1 MCLPRLPGA
10 SDLLKKMELLFR
22 EMQPGDRA
30 GMEAFYRG
38 LGEQSSAFFN
48 VNRGNERRTMDFFG
62 PTPRPNHRYFVA
74 ECGGEI
80 AGHLFVWD
88 TDTAVPWLGV
98 AVRDDF
104 QGKGVGT
111 FLLTS
116 LFGLLQK
123 EGYGGLLLRTAQNN
137 TAAQQLYEKCGFT
150 RLGMHPS
157 GEILYLKRFAKEEK
171 A

>member
-1 MCLPRLPGA
+1 MKNR
-10 SDLLKKMELLFR
+10 MNLLFR
-22 EMQPGDRA
+22 EMQPCDKT

-38 LGEQSSAFFN
+38 LGGQSSAFFN

-62 PTPRPNHRYFVA
+62 PAPRPNHRYFVA
-74 ECGGEI
+74 ESDGEI
-80 AGHLFVWD
+80 AGHLFLWD

-104 QGKGVGT
+104 QGIGVGT
-111 FLLTS
+111 CLLS
-116 LFGLLQK
+116 SVFGLLRE
-123 EGYGGLLLRTAQNN
+123 EGYGGLLLRTATDN
-137 TAAQQLYEKCGFT
+137 TAAQRLYEKCGFARIGT
-150 RLGMHPS
+150 HPS